1 MKQQKNTIQKPLK
14 KTNMTPKEKA
24 KELLDKFIP
33 HTRVFHDVLG
43 WEDYIDSAKQC
54 ALIAVDE
61 IMTAL
66 TVIHY
71 GMQYLSAIDYWEGVK
86 QEIEKL

>member
-1 MKQQKNTIQKPLK
+1 
-14 KTNMTPKEKA
+14 MTAKEKA
-24 KELLDKFIP
+24 KELFDK
-33 HTRVFHDVLG
+33 
-43 WEDYIDSAKQC
+43 IDTVKDEWGNYPMCFDTSKQC

-71 GMQYLSAIDYWEGVK
+71 GMQYLSAVDYWQNVK

>member
-1 MKQQKNTIQKPLK
+1 
-14 KTNMTPKEKA
+14 MTPQQKA
-24 KELLDKFIP
+24 KELFDK
-33 HTRVFHDVLG
+33 
-43 WEDYIDSAKQC
+43 IDTVIDEWGNYPMCFDTSKQC

-66 TVIHY
+66 TVMPY
-71 GMQYLSAIDYWEGVK
+71 GMQYLSEIDYWEGVK